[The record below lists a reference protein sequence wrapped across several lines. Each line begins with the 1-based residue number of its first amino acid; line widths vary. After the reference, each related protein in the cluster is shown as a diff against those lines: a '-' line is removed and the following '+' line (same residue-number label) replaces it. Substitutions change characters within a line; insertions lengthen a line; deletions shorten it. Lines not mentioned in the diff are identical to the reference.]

1 MGRDCIPLNP
11 AEQPENFNPRAPCGA
26 RQFDEEIAATGIP
39 FQSTRPVR
47 GATLTRKNRWC
58 TWTISIHAPRAGC
71 DAGRRGHLTSRASIS
86 IHAPRAGCDLAR
98 QRVVAG
104 AVRISIHAPRVGRD
118 YVYVTQEIQRDDFNP
133 RAPCGA
139 RRLQRWGRPLWWDF
153 NPRAPCGAR
162 LACAGRKY
170 RRGGN
175 FNPRA
180 PCGAR
185 QPRWN
190 IDAYIHGISIHAPRV
205 GRDHPELLGE
215 HRPTISIHAPRVGR
229 DYTASWMGLA
239 ANKISI
245 HAPRVGRDVFIR
257 ASRTSAAISIHAPR
271 VGRDEN
277 LIVTIDEP
285 FISIHA
291 PRVGRDRLGPR
302 GLAAGTSISIHA
314 PRVGRDQ
321 GFYFL

>member
-1 MGRDCIPLNP
+1 MLKYDQLD
-11 AEQPENFNPRAPCGA
+11 FNPRAPCGA
-26 RQFDEEIAATGIP
+26 RRHLRRCA
-39 FQSTRPVR
+39 
-47 GATLTRKNRWC
+47 
-58 TWTISIHAPRAGC
+58 IS
-71 DAGRRGHLTSRASIS
+71 
-86 IHAPRAGCDLAR
+86 
-98 QRVVAG
+98 
-104 AVRISIHAPRVGRD
+104 RI
-118 YVYVTQEIQRDDFNP
+118 DFNP

-291 PRVGRDRLGPR
+291 PRVGRDTLRTSSKSCQVDFNPR
-302 GLAAGTSISIHA
+302 APCGARQSIFGGGLLLSEFQSTRPVWGATRPKWCEKIASGISIHA
-314 PRVGRDQ
+314 PRVGRDLW
-321 GFYFL
+321 GVHPAERYHISIHAPRVGRDLVR

>member
-1 MGRDCIPLNP
+1 MWGATLKGSVLKYDQLD
-11 AEQPENFNPRAPCGA
+11 FNPRAPCGA
-26 RQFDEEIAATGIP
+26 RRHLRRCA
-39 FQSTRPVR
+39 
-47 GATLTRKNRWC
+47 
-58 TWTISIHAPRAGC
+58 IS
-71 DAGRRGHLTSRASIS
+71 
-86 IHAPRAGCDLAR
+86 
-98 QRVVAG
+98 
-104 AVRISIHAPRVGRD
+104 RI
-118 YVYVTQEIQRDDFNP
+118 DFNP

-291 PRVGRDRLGPR
+291 PRVGRDTLRTSSKSCQVDFNPR
-302 GLAAGTSISIHA
+302 APCGARQSIFGGGLLLSEFQSTRPVWGATRPKWCEKIASGISIHA
-314 PRVGRDQ
+314 PRVGRDLW
-321 GFYFL
+321 GVHPAERYHISIHAPRVGRDLVR